1 MELFFNAASAAVI
14 ASLLTEVISIQ
25 TYIKQWLNI
34 DEWASIKPFDCSLC
48 LSFWIGLVVGAATTE
63 AVWPSV
69 QVALMAV
76 FIERVMYRTKIFWMP

>member
-14 ASLLTEVISIQ
+14 ASLLTEVVSIQ

-48 LSFWIGLVVGAATTE
+48 LSFWIGLLIGAATTE

-69 QVALMAV
+69 QVALLSV
-76 FIERVMYRTKIFWMP
+76 LIERIMYRTKLFWMP

>member
-1 MELFFNAASAAVI
+1 MELFCNAVLAAVI

-48 LSFWIGLVVGAATTE
+48 LSFWIGLVVGAATAE

-76 FIERVMYRTKIFWMP
+76 LIERILYKFKIFWMP

>member
-1 MELFFNAASAAVI
+1 MELFCNAASAAVI
-14 ASLLTEVISIQ
+14 ASLLTEVISVQ
-25 TYIKQWLNI
+25 TYIKQWMNI

-48 LSFWIGLVVGAATTE
+48 LSFWIGLAVGAATAE

-76 FIERVMYRTKIFWMP
+76 LIERILYRFRIFWMP

>member
-1 MELFFNAASAAVI
+1 MELFCNAASAAVI
-14 ASLLTEVISIQ
+14 GSLLTEVISIQ

-48 LSFWIGLVVGAATTE
+48 LSFWIGLGVGAATAE

-76 FIERVMYRTKIFWMP
+76 LIERILYRFKIFWMP